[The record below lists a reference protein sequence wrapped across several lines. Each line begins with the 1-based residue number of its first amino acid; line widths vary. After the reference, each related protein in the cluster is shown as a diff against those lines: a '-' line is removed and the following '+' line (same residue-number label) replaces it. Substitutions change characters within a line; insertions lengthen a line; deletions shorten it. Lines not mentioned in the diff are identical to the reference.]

1 MFDEDHDQLKG
12 HLSMPFIANV
22 GNQSPAKDDRLT
34 RRWKLTS
41 DFKMVY
47 ESDNSLVAETMD
59 DSISNFS

>member
-1 MFDEDHDQLKG
+1 MFYEDHDQLEG
-12 HLSMPFIANV
+12 QLSMPFVENV
-22 GNQSPAKDDRLT
+22 RNKSPVKDDRLT

-59 DSISNFS
+59 NSISNFS